1 MRFNPYKAQRQLD
14 RRSRAWHR
22 TAAWFRTL
30 LPSGPQPGRYA
41 NPLHRQAKKRWP
53 LPVFILILL
62 TVGGIL
68 VWHPFFTVH
77 LVGVTGVTRVPASEV
92 SEAAQGIMDRTRW
105 LILPGSNYF
114 LIDTTEIANILTQRF
129 PFYSVKLVKRFPSQL
144 DIQVAE
150 KEPVLIFDN
159 GQEYSYIDPS
169 GQVIKVLER
178 VGDNEWQFKTT
189 APAAAATST
198 PNATTTLEI
207 VSRWH
212 EPAAKRIATTYGLYP
227 ILYQVGGATTTPN
240 SQAVSF
246 EMVTNVLAWQKRLDN
261 SLGQPGAL
269 FFVQDNERGEGS
281 IRTRAGWYIK
291 VRLLDDVETQ
301 VSRLELVLRTLE
313 SQKVKPNYID
323 VRFEGKVFWQ

>member
-14 RRSRAWHR
+14 RRSRAWHQ
-22 TAAWFRTL
+22 TTAWFRNL

-41 NPLHRQAKKRWP
+41 NPLHQQTKKRWP
-53 LPVFILILL
+53 LPTLIVMLFTL
-62 TVGGIL
+62 GGVL

-77 LVGVTGVTRVPASEV
+77 LVGVTGATRVPASEV
-92 SEAAQGIMDRTRW
+92 SEVAQGIMDRTRW
-105 LILPGSNYF
+105 LVLPGTNYF
-114 LIDTTEIANILTQRF
+114 LINTNEIANILTQRF
-129 PFYSVKLVKRFPSQL
+129 PFYRVELVKRFPSQL
-144 DIQVAE
+144 DIRVVE
-150 KEPVLIFDN
+150 KDPVLIFDN
-159 GQEYSYIDPS
+159 GLEYSYVDPS

-178 VGDNEWQFKTT
+178 VGDNEWQFKTAVPT
-189 APAAAATST
+189 H
-198 PNATTTLEI
+198 ATTTPGVTSTLEI

-227 ILYQVGGATTTPN
+227 ILYQVGGTTTSPN

-246 EMVTNVLAWQKRLDN
+246 EMVTNVRAWQERLDN

-281 IRTRAGWYIK
+281 IRTRAGWSLK
-291 VRLLDDVETQ
+291 VRLLDDVEVQ
-301 VSRLELVLRTLE
+301 AQRLELVLRTLDN
-313 SQKVKPNYID
+313 QKVKPNYID